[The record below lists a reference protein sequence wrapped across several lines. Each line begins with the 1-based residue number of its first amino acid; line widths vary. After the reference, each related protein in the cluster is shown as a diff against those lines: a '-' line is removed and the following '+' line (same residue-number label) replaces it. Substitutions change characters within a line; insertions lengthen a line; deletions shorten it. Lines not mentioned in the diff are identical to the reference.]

1 MMREHH
7 FNQNNPIEKLIN
19 LDYEVKVKFSV
30 IIRLKVDINL
40 LNSLKSSQLIFTC
53 SKSIMKTLEK
63 GVKFAQK

>member
-1 MMREHH
+1 MMREYH